1 MTIEFGGFQF
11 SIEEAIGLLLF
22 GLAFLI
28 QLVYLILLIKFIFS
42 GKQKNKEPNLP
53 PVSIIVTSRNYV
65 DSLRELLPSLLAQ
78 DYPDFEIVVVDD
90 CSTDGTDWMLAE
102 LKISHGNLKT
112 TKIIQETDFP
122 NALAITIGVR
132 AASKEWLIYL
142 SPLCR
147 VSDNQ
152 WLKNYAQR
160 LEPGKEVSIGY
171 MHLNDAPGNY
181 KSWLRFENFASYLLS
196 GAGQAFG
203 LTMPVFE
210 FNLAYRREK
219 FLELRGFAAVLDSPF
234 SENELF
240 VNKIGTLK
248 NTVILNNKT
257 TPVAFIG
264 ETDRIDL
271 VEFKKKQLMLRRKFN
286 AGQRFFR
293 SLNLVSR
300 MILTASFILLLIV
313 SPLRFWVLGIWSF
326 LIIFEMIWIAVATKK
341 FGERNFLPLLLVY
354 KAFLPFLN
362 GAFIINQLFTSGQKR
377 KWK

>member
-1 MTIEFGGFQF
+1 MTIDIRGFQF
-11 SIEEAIGLLLF
+11 SIEEVIGLMLF

-28 QLVYLILLIKFIFS
+28 QLVYLILLIKFIFR
-42 GKQKNKEPNLP
+42 GKQKDKEPNLP
-53 PVSIIVTSRNYV
+53 SVSIIVTSRNYLEP
-65 DSLRELLPSLLAQ
+65 LRELLPSLLAQ
-78 DYPDFEIVVVDD
+78 DYPDFELVVVDD

-122 NALAITIGVR
+122 NALAISMGVR
-132 AASKEWLIYL
+132 AASKEWLVYL

-160 LEPGKEVSIGY
+160 LESDKEVSIGY
-171 MHLNDAPGNY
+171 MHFNNAPGNFI
-181 KSWLRFENFASYLLS
+181 SWMRFENFTSYLLS
-196 GAGQAFG
+196 GAGQAIG
-203 LTMPVFE
+203 LAMPVFE

-240 VNKIGTLK
+240 INKIGTCK

-257 TPVAFIG
+257 TPIAFIG

-286 AGQRFFR
+286 PGQRFFR

-300 MILTASFILLLIV
+300 MMLTASFILLLIV
-313 SPLRFWVLGIWSF
+313 SSLRFWVLGIWSF
-326 LIIFEMIWIAVATKK
+326 FVIFEMVWIAVATKK
-341 FGERNFLPLLLVY
+341 LGEKNFLPYLLVY
-354 KAFLPFLN
+354 KTFLPLIN
-362 GAFIINQLFTSGQKR
+362 GTFIINQIFTGQKR

>member
-1 MTIEFGGFQF
+1 MTIDIGGFQF

-53 PVSIIVTSRNYV
+53 SVSIIVTSRNYV
-65 DSLRELLPSLLAQ
+65 EPLRELLPSLLAQ

-132 AASKEWLIYL
+132 AASKDWLVYL
-142 SPLCR
+142 SPLC
-147 VSDNQ
+147 SILDNQ
-152 WLKNYAQR
+152 WLKNYTQR
-160 LEPGKEVSIGY
+160 LDPDKEVSIGY
-171 MHLNDAPGNY
+171 MHFNNAPGNY
-181 KSWLRFENFASYLLS
+181 KSWLRFENFTAYLLS

-203 LTMPVFE
+203 LAMPVFE

-240 VNKIGTLK
+240 INKIGTRK

-257 TPVAFIG
+257 TPIAFIG

-286 AGQRFFR
+286 SGQRFFR
-293 SLNLVSR
+293 SLNLISR
-300 MILTASFILLLIV
+300 MMLTASFIFLLIV
-313 SPLRFWVLGIWSF
+313 SPFRFWVLGTWSF
-326 LIIFEMIWIAVATKK
+326 LIIFEMTWIAVATKK
-341 FGERNFLPLLLVY
+341 LGEKNFLPLLLVY
-354 KAFLPFLN
+354 KTFLPIIN
-362 GAFIINQLFTSGQKR
+362 GVFIINQIFTGQKR